1 MRKQLAYLAL
11 VAVAVLTVGA
21 SSTLAARGT
30 GTVQYIFNGRLLADA
45 GNSSSLFVNVK
56 GGNHVALRK
65 LIGQGRTQQFAVGPN
80 TQYIRWTNGVPTVV
94 DESNL
99 VAGDRVSVHVRAARS
114 DSLAQIEATPAWR
127 VADRGPDGRFPH
139 RPLWLFIGRLDAP
152 AANGHFTLHI
162 TDGNLQAPAAAGH
175 FTLGMTDGNHRAL
188 KALLGQSLGQT
199 FSYDAHTIFVLWQA
213 GVPHVISPSQL
224 VVGDRISVRIRA
236 PRAYSLAQVE
246 AVPANHVG
254 DHEPYANVLT
264 P

>member
-11 VAVAVLTVGA
+11 VAVAVLAVGA

-162 TDGNLQAPAAAGH
+162 TDGNLRS
-175 FTLGMTDGNHRAL
+175 LRAM
-188 KALLGQSLGQT
+188 LGQPLDQT
-199 FSYDAHTIFVLWQA
+199 FTYDGHTVFVLWVG

-236 PRAYSLAQVE
+236 PRVYSLAQVE

-254 DHEPYANVLT
+254 DHEPGSSA

>member
-1 MRKQLAYLAL
+1 
-11 VAVAVLTVGA
+11 
-21 SSTLAARGT
+21 
-30 GTVQYIFNGRLLADA
+30 
-45 GNSSSLFVNVK
+45 VNVK
-56 GGNHVALRK
+56 GGNHAALRK

-99 VAGDRVSVHVRAARS
+99 VAGDRVSVQIRAARS
-114 DSLAQIEATPAWR
+114 DSLAQIETTPAWR

-152 AANGHFTLHI
+152 AANGHFMLHI
-162 TDGNLQAPAAAGH
+162 TDGNL
-175 FTLGMTDGNHRAL
+175 RAL
-188 KALLGQSLGQT
+188 RVMLGQPLDQT
-199 FSYDAHTIFVLWQA
+199 FSYDGHTVFVLWVG

-254 DHEPYANVLT
+254 DHEPGSSA